1 MTPTNAMVLA
11 VYIGVVAAGVFSSR
25 PGEVVFP
32 GFAFFAGFAA
42 LPCLVSFLLVHHF
55 GRPSLRK
62 AGVSLAS
69 GLAAFLITWLIEL
82 YAIAQWAVTQPSSQV
97 EGLIS
102 NFHVFAHV
110 FLSRG
115 LGMAALFLLVMVVL
129 NRYGAQHAR
138 A

>member
-11 VYIGVVAAGVFSSR
+11 VYVGVVAAGAFLSR
-25 PGEVVFP
+25 PGDVVFP

-55 GRPSLRK
+55 GRRTLRK

-69 GLAAFLITWLIEL
+69 GLAAFWITWLLEL
-82 YAIAQWAVTQPSSQV
+82 YAVAQWAVTQSSSHV

-102 NFHVFAHV
+102 NFYVFAHV
-110 FLSRG
+110 FLSRE
-115 LGMAALFLLVMVVL
+115 LGMAALFLLAIVVL
-129 NRYGAQHAR
+129 KRYGAQHAG